1 MLHPF
6 SIFRSTSL
14 GRLRCISTNLCS
26 RLFSSS
32 SRSPWLTLPPTFE
45 GDDMIHNFY
54 SLADNKV
61 LSFNK
66 GYIPKG
72 PQYLR
77 GGSHLELPE
86 NDSVI
91 IGSSHGYLA
100 LLNQHRGDVFL
111 YNPISGWLRKLPCLA
126 NLVDNYDLK
135 LRTLKFILSFSPD
148 NHDPLEY
155 FRAIVSFGPGDRLA
169 FCLPGVSYEWT
180 PIGISG
186 DKPIYGAY
194 AYSYRYQDF
203 VYSTMDKLFY
213 AINDLSVHSWD
224 LSERRA
230 PRVEP
235 TRWLRPWCDFST
247 IRSRDHHLMS
257 IGIDETKDTYPWP
270 YRSEEDNKL
279 KDLCRQLK
287 YLISLSD
294 GRLFLVI
301 RHVVEQMAP
310 DGSPYVEPEDDIHLE
325 CYSDSD
331 YEYDKV
337 KVDYPYKTVGFDV
350 HHIVR
355 DEAKWRLT
363 YMEGSL
369 DGMTMFVGSSQSF
382 ALSSSEF
389 PELKANAIYFADDK
403 DLSEFHPPGYRTSS
417 SYGGHDVGIFDYENR
432 IISSCYYPCDYNSIR
447 KIEPTPMWFT
457 PTEE

>member
-32 SRSPWLTLPPTFE
+32 SCSPWLTLPPTFE

-54 SLADNKV
+54 SLADDKV

-72 PQYLR
+72 PL
-77 GGSHLELPE
+77 LVDPVFLKLPE

-111 YNPISGWLRKLPCLA
+111 YNPVSGWLKKLPCLA
-126 NLVDNYDLK
+126 NLVDPNDLK
-135 LRTLKFILSFSPD
+135 LRIPKFILSCSPD
-148 NHDPLEY
+148 NHDPQDKYSSEC
-155 FRAIVSFGPGDRLA
+155 RAIVSFGQGDRLA
-169 FCLPGVSYEWT
+169 FCWPGVSYEWK
-180 PIGISG
+180 PIGIS
-186 DKPIYGAY
+186 DVCVTDRYL
-194 AYSYRYQDF
+194 YRYQDF
-203 VYSTMDKLFY
+203 VYSPMDKLF
-213 AINDLSVHSWD
+213 IGITDMSVHSFD
-224 LSERRA
+224 LQKHRA

-235 TRWLRPWCDFST
+235 TRWLC
-247 IRSRDHHLMS
+247 
-257 IGIDETKDTYPWP
+257 GITDKDTYPWP

-279 KDLCRQLK
+279 KELCRHLK

-310 DGSPYVEPEDDIHLE
+310 DGSPYVKPEEDTTLDYDIDE
-325 CYSDSD
+325 
-331 YEYDKV
+331 V
-337 KVDYPYKTVGFDV
+337 KVNYPYKTVGFDV
-350 HHIVR
+350 HCIVR
-355 DEAKWRLT
+355 DEAKWRLS

-403 DLSEFHPPGYRTSS
+403 DLSEFHPPGYRKSS
-417 SYGGHDVGIFDYENR
+417 SYGGHDAGVFDYENR
-432 IISSCYYPCDYNSIR
+432 MISSCYYPCDYNSIR

-457 PTEE
+457 PMEEHDNL